1 MLITSKPIILDTSTW
16 NYLIKKGNL
25 KESIKAYY
33 LEGFIPLLTL
43 HNIKELLNYNNES
56 ERKQRLIEL
65 ENVDY
70 YYKFKNVE
78 APPSCLYL
86 TKLEFDYIL
95 QNNKGSIDYLEMEK
109 FVNENLE
116 LVDGKKLLG
125 DLYLHTEILSR
136 HTNKNEA
143 GKFFSSVPS
152 QLHSI
157 DYDPN
162 TKLNELNIPNNF
174 ESAYIAQKEKIKENI
189 IKKGDK
195 KKQHLVDQIDGLLD
209 KVFADI
215 NNNKNKNK
223 IEFFSS
229 LSGLEP
235 DEISLD
241 MTFKEYLDKME
252 LYSKLKN
259 IASIMGIEYKTL
271 ASINYT
277 HVPTLNLDIKFQDQ
291 YKLELI
297 KDKPRRAEA
306 SIHEDR
312 YLSFFSLYWNVIV
325 DSRTRNILDKI
336 KGELPLELKYKLN

>member
-16 NYLIKKGNL
+16 NYLLIKGNL
-25 KESIKAYY
+25 KESIKSYY

-56 ERKQRLIEL
+56 KRKQRLIEL
-65 ENVDY
+65 ESVDY
-70 YYKFKNVE
+70 YYKFKNIE

-86 TKLEFDYIL
+86 TIIEFEYIL
-95 QNNKGSIDYLEMEK
+95 KQNKDTIDYLEMEE
-109 FVNENLE
+109 FVNERLE
-116 LVDGKKLLG
+116 LVDGKTLLG
-125 DLYLHTEILSR
+125 DLHLHTEILSKY
-136 HTNKNEA
+136 TNKNEV
-143 GKFFSSVPS
+143 GKFFSSVPP

-157 DYDPN
+157 NYDPN

-174 ESAYIAQKEKIKENI
+174 ESAYITQKEKIKENI

-195 KKQHLVDQIDGLLD
+195 KKQHLVDQIDDLLD
-209 KVFADI
+209 KFLKDLY
-215 NNNKNKNK
+215 NNKSKNK
-223 IEFFSS
+223 IEFFSD

-235 DEISLD
+235 EEISLD

-259 IASIMGIEYKTL
+259 IASIMGIEYKRL
-271 ASINYT
+271 ANIDYT
-277 HVPTLNLDIKFQDQ
+277 HVPTLNLDIRFQDQ

-325 DSRTRNILDKI
+325 DSRTSNILDKI
-336 KGELPLELKYKLN
+336 KGNFPLELKYKLN